1 MGIRATE
8 ELEAGEE
15 IRFEN
20 VRAIKANDQQY
31 ARQRRDDQQ
40 VLIESWTMTEQQQ
53 SQVAMTIGTML
64 LRNACFKL
72 SLNVTPRAKLN
83 REEESINQKITHK
96 NKNEVAGAKLEMGI
110 QRCLEEE
117 VNCSC
122 WWHQDGKDSW
132 QRVGRISEVME
143 DRQPGAKTGV
153 LFVIGK
159 RPMRDM
165 SIPDLLQVLTRF
177 LDLREASL
185 NEILDTLWLYIKK
198 EGLRDPNNKHFIRKD
213 FNLACL
219 VPNNGSNKIQF
230 YQLSEILRQFISVS
244 EPALIS
250 YEINPEEGFEKRRR
264 ELALGTVPCQVQGF
278 ISKFQN
284 LKRFQPAHDKETGC
298 SSKKKSDKG
307 IEKEGFEGILI
318 KVFNNEKYLEK
329 LTGLDELYSESEKWV
344 DGGYVYGQRRA
355 PLRMGVMEEVQQ
367 QRTEEDSRI
376 QDKANKDLKKEKNQ
390 DRGAEN
396 SGVRIK
402 GIIRGE
408 ALVPGVSFHRQ
419 HQTQIIFSLKI
430 NNNNNN
436 KKKINKRRSN
446 NNKKKQKEK
455 QKKEKQRENSNNI
468 KEQQQP
474 IILRTGILNSKNSKN
489 HVKTN
494 IKHPKGGE
502 H

>member
-8 ELEAGEE
+8 ELEVGEE
-15 IRFEN
+15 LVPMRIQN
-20 VRAIKANDQQY
+20 VKVKANDQQY

-53 SQVAMTIGTML
+53 SQTSDMSGDPDAAI
-64 LRNACFKL
+64 R
-72 SLNVTPRAKLN
+72 
-83 REEESINQKITHK
+83 
-96 NKNEVAGAKLEMGI
+96 MGI
-110 QRCLEEE
+110 QRPGIASGKDVGLVTKWRCLEEE

-219 VPNNGSNKIQF
+219 VPNNGSNKIH
-230 YQLSEILRQFISVS
+230 VS

-250 YEINPEEGFEKRRR
+250 YEINPEEGFEKRKESFPGR
-264 ELALGTVPCQVQGF
+264 ELALGTVPHQVQGF

-284 LKRFQPAHDKETGC
+284 LKRFQPAHDKQTGC
-298 SSKKKSDKG
+298 SR
-307 IEKEGFEGILI
+307 FEGILI

-344 DGGYVYGQRRA
+344 DGGYVYGQRRIK
-355 PLRMGVMEEVQQ
+355 VS
-367 QRTEEDSRI
+367 TRI
-376 QDKANKDLKKEKNQ
+376 QDKANKDLKKEKKQ

-408 ALVPGVSFHRQ
+408 ALVPGVSFHKQ